1 VNDDLKFAEQKQRA
15 DVAQIF
21 MVFMATVGDVEK
33 TALALELDPAFVQWL
48 ATQEG
53 WSDKVRRM
61 SVMSKTGKPGDFERA
76 QNRAL
81 NYVQT
86 HRVRM
91 LIDRVLGELA
101 GMNSEELTERL
112 RSRDR
117 EGIPANLSARFFA
130 DIMSALDKVHMLSYY
145 ALGDSVGERVER
157 SKDAADQSVNNIHAA
172 LIQALNN
179 PALSTSST
187 QDIVLEASEAVVAQ
201 LSERKSGE
209 EVVEDKMLGPK
220 PADA

>member
-1 VNDDLKFAEQKQRA
+1 MNDDLKFAEQKQRA

>member
-1 VNDDLKFAEQKQRA
+1 MSDDLKFAEQKQRA

-220 PADA
+220 PANA